1 MLIIRFKVIVN
12 TPIKYCGDDKNAVA
26 VTDNSGSSRESGGTT
41 VSSSEASSE
50 DGEDEDGEI
59 ETDSKAIVAQQATK
73 TEDIPSLVCS
83 LISKRKENHS
93 FYVNCGKRIVAN
105 QSFGTR
111 ALLLMS

>member
-1 MLIIRFKVIVN
+1 MN
-12 TPIKYCGDDKNAVA
+12 TPIKYCGDDKNGVV

-59 ETDSKAIVAQQATK
+59 ETDSKAMVAQQTPN

-83 LISKRKENHS
+83 LISKRKKKP
-93 FYVNCGKRIVAN
+93 FLLCKFWKAYCV

-111 ALLLMS
+111 STTSNELKL